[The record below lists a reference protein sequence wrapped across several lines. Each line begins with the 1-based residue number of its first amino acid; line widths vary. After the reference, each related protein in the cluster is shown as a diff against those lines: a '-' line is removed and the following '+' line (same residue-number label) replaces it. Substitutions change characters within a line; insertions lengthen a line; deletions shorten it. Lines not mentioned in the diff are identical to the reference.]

1 MSSQIEPTLF
11 VIFGGGDLTWRK
23 LVPSLFDLK
32 QDHAEFQNFEIIIVD
47 ILDLDDKSLRIHLHK
62 GVNTFAKN
70 KVSLESW
77 NNFSKHIHYLQGD
90 FKKEKTYKSL
100 CLLCK
105 DFEKTWENESNH
117 IFYMAT
123 PPSLF
128 EVIPVYLKKSGLAQN
143 KRSRLVVEKPIG
155 HDLDSAQK
163 LNLILLDCFEE
174 SQIFRIDHYLGKETV
189 QNILAFRFANPFFEP
204 IWDRRYVSYVTIT
217 VAEEVGVENR
227 GVYYEHAGAL
237 RDMIQNH
244 LMQLLCLVAMEPMGS
259 FDADDIRTKKV
270 EVIRSIRP
278 IPQAQV
284 HANTVRG
291 QYSEGWIEGKKV
303 TGYREEQ
310 GVAPRSETETFVAI
324 KLLIDNWRW
333 QDVPFYLR
341 TGKRL
346 AQSYSEITIHFK
358 SVPHQLFPPEA
369 TLDWHPANLIIAIQ
383 PNEEIIL
390 RFQAKHPGPDMHLKN
405 VEMLFNYEQTFDIK
419 SPEAYETL
427 IWDIITNDPTLFM
440 RQDQVEASWQLFMP
454 ILEMWAESPPSDFPN
469 YAAGTMGPE
478 SSNWLLAQQGHCWP
492 LCAQTKKTAK

>member
-1 MSSQIEPTLF
+1 MSSQLEPTIF

-23 LVPSLFDLK
+23 LIPSLFDLN
-32 QDHAEFQNFEIIIVD
+32 QDREAFQHFEIIIID
-47 ILDLDDKSLRIHLHK
+47 IVALDDKSLCNHLHK
-62 GVNTFAKN
+62 GVVKFSKN
-70 KVSLESW
+70 KVNLENW

-90 FKKEKTYKSL
+90 FQQLKTYKSL
-100 CLLCK
+100 SLKCK
-105 DFEKTWENESNH
+105 NFEDARESKFNY

-128 EVIPVYLKKSGLAQN
+128 EIIPAYLKKSGLSQD
-143 KRSRLVVEKPIG
+143 KQRSRLVVEKPIG
-155 HDLDSAQK
+155 HDLDSAKK
-163 LNLILLDCFEE
+163 LNLILLECFDE

-204 IWDRRYVSYVTIT
+204 IWDRRYVNYVTIT
-217 VAEEVGVENR
+217 VAEEVGVEHR

-259 FDADDIRTKKV
+259 FDANEIRSKKV
-270 EVIRSIRP
+270 DVIHAIRP
-278 IPQAQV
+278 ITHAMV
-284 HANTVRG
+284 HAHVIRG
-291 QYSEGWIEGKKV
+291 QYNEGWIEGKKV
-303 TGYREEQ
+303 PGYREEH
-310 GVAPRSETETFVAI
+310 GVSPHSETETFVAM

-346 AQSYSEITIHFK
+346 TQSYSEIAIHFK

-405 VEMLFNYEQTFDIK
+405 VEMQFNYEKAFDTK

-427 IWDIITNDPTLFM
+427 LWDVIKNDPTLFM

-478 SSNWLLAQQGHCWP
+478 PSNWLLAQQGHCWP
-492 LCAQTKKTAK
+492 LSSQSKK